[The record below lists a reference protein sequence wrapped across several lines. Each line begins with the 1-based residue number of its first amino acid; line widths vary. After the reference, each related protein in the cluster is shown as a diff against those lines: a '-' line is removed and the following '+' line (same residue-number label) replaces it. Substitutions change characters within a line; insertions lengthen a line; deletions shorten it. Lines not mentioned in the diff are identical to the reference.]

1 MSSKQ
6 RIGGNR
12 WTVSWR
18 GLALVMALASVS
30 VRARAQEVDGVQLR
44 VTPDA
49 SGCVT
54 EAALRARVASLGA
67 QAKGAQGIAVVIDA
81 SVQPEVLQVRRNDVV
96 IATRRFDD
104 LPARCADRLQTLALV
119 SALAIEHAMEPELE
133 PADAELLEPAPAPE
147 PSPAST
153 DAPERPAEPTE
164 PPAEPTEPAAE
175 SPEPSAEPRPA
186 REPLVRTVVGL
197 GGGYGLLPELAGLLA
212 LGVELPGA
220 GLRIG
225 LGALV
230 TTEASTSLA
239 AGTALSRLAAARAYG
254 CAAGDALSLDLQA
267 CAGMT
272 LGVVAAAGRDFASNE
287 EATGTLLAPLV
298 RLGARFPARGTFAVG
313 LALEGFVHL
322 VRPELQVSGHAGA
335 VSSLPA
341 LGAALSLEGVLA
353 LP

>member
-6 RIGGNR
+6 RIEGNR

-164 PPAEPTEPAAE
+164 PPAE
-175 SPEPSAEPRPA
+175 SPELSAEPRPA

>member
-164 PPAEPTEPAAE
+164 PPAE
-175 SPEPSAEPRPA
+175 SPELSAEPRPA

-220 GLRIG
+220 GLHIG

-230 TTEASTSLA
+230 STETSTSLA